1 MNTREIS
8 LIAMLSAM
16 MFVATSIRL
25 IIPVPVGI
33 IGLYVFRKFE
43 YNIIKALFISDVLQ
57 VIFLVFAFFDIFV
70 MFTWV
75 FSVME
80 DCVISAMVMKDS
92 FTFKN
97 ITLFN
102 IGGITALPFVCLSTM
117 FAMEIVAMPMVSV
130 WSYMTIPL
138 EMGAYINIAIV
149 FLITYCSGGIL
160 MLIGFKTVKEILD
173 RSVIRVEIFDQIIGG
188 SIMYKKNDEKGG
200 CLNVF
205 RNV

>member
-1 MNTREIS
+1 MA
-8 LIAMLSAM
+8 AML
-16 MFVATSIRL
+16 FVFTSIRL

-43 YNIIKALFISDVLQ
+43 CNTIKALFISDILQ

-70 MFTWV
+70 MFVWV

-80 DCVISAMVMKDS
+80 DCVISAMIMKDS

-102 IGGITALPFVCLSTM
+102 IGGITVLPFACLSTM
-117 FAMEIVAMPMVSV
+117 FALEIVIMPVVFV
-130 WSYMTIPL
+130 WSDMMILL
-138 EMGAYINIAIV
+138 EMGTYTGIV
-149 FLITYCSGGIL
+149 MAFLITYCSGGIA
-160 MLIGFKTVKEILD
+160 MLIGFKIVKEILD
-173 RSVIRVEIFDQIIGG
+173 RIIIKVEIFDKIIGG